1 MTQKGYCLTFPARL
15 FLCFGN
21 VTPTC
26 FENVIHIKKPQLFKP
41 VLMNAISKIIVAAL
55 LVSAQIVLGQAPKT
69 LTYQG
74 RLSDAAGPLSGTY
87 ALRFSIYDAAA
98 GGSTLWSETLS
109 GVSVTNGHV
118 SVILGNT
125 TPIEIQAARPMWLG
139 ITVDTNPEVS
149 PRVEL
154 TGSLYALGIA
164 APLSI
169 TANGSDTT
177 LTLSNSGMGGAGRFL
192 IDNASSSASVLTIE
206 SNGTGNAITANRPIQ
221 ATQFVGDGSLLTNLP
236 GGGWGLTG
244 TSGTVDGTNFIGTT
258 DSVALSFRVNNQNA
272 GRIDHVAQSVY
283 LGNLAGNTHPGVGNV
298 GIGSGALQSSVSS
311 SNANV
316 AVGLNALRSSTT
328 ANFNTAI
335 GSLTM
340 SATTTGHSNT
350 AIGRQSLN
358 RNTTGSSNTVVGL
371 DGMYF
376 NNTGFDN
383 VAIGNSTLHGN
394 TSGSRNVAVGLGA
407 LSSNVAGTSG
417 TALGFQAMA
426 FANNSSS
433 VFQNQNVAVG
443 FEALRGSA
451 NPSANTG
458 NQNTAVGFRSMA
470 NNTSGTLNTAVGSMS
485 LAENTTGT
493 WNSAFGMRALASNTT
508 GMENIAL
515 GTETLAATT
524 TGSMNTAV
532 GNQALRNNLTGNA
545 NTAIGR
551 IALAGNTTGA
561 SNTAIGMQSLYQ
573 NITGSGNTALGE
585 NTLRSNTSANSNTA
599 IGSSSMFANTTGGS
613 NTALGDYSL
622 AHNTTGNFN
631 VALGG
636 SALLAN
642 TTGNNNVAV
651 GHQADV
657 LSDNLTNAIAI
668 GYSAKVATSNSMVL
682 GGTGPLAVNVGIGTT
697 SPTERLDVL
706 GRVKATQFVGDGSL
720 LTNLS
725 SSGWGLAGNAGTN
738 PLTQFV
744 GTTDEK
750 EFHIRTNNQNRIR
763 VNASGSVDVAG
774 VGSSNQVSF
783 GGTTPFTG
791 LALYTFGF
799 ANFTSNAVNDG
810 AVNGVNDDAGA
821 GSGIAGRK
829 GGRFYAESAG
839 TENKYGV
846 DAWARGTG
854 GLKYGVYARADGS
867 GFGGFGVYGAS
878 STTSGNNAG
887 VFGSAASVSAQNA
900 WGVQGQA
907 NGSGTNYGLYG
918 SANGGTTAYGLYA
931 TASGATTNHAGYF
944 HGDVTITGNLAKGS
958 GTFKIDHPMDPE
970 NKFLSHS
977 FVESPDMMNIYNGNV
992 VTDAQGNA
1000 VVELP
1005 AYFEALNKDFRY
1017 QLTVI
1022 GDFAD
1027 AIIGKKIAN
1036 NQFTI
1041 RTDKPNIEVSWQIT
1055 GIRKDPYAEKN
1066 RIITETDKDAD
1077 EKGKYLHPEAY
1088 GQPAERGIN
1097 AHIGLNN

>member
-1 MTQKGYCLTFPARL
+1 
-15 FLCFGN
+15 
-21 VTPTC
+21 
-26 FENVIHIKKPQLFKP
+26 
-41 VLMNAISKIIVAAL
+41 MNPISKIIVAAL
-55 LVSAQIVLGQAPKT
+55 LVSAQTLLGQAPKT

-74 RLSDAAGPLSGTY
+74 RLSDAAGPLNGTY
-87 ALRFSIYDAAA
+87 ALSFTIYDAAA

-109 GVSVTNGHV
+109 DVSITNGHV

-125 TPIEIQAARPMWLG
+125 TPIALQAAQPMWLG

-154 TGSLYALGIA
+154 TGSLYALGIV
-164 APLSI
+164 APLEI

-177 LTLSNSGMGGAGRFL
+177 LTSSTSGTGGAGRFV
-192 IDNASSSASVLTIE
+192 IDNVSSSASVLTIE
-206 SNGTGNAITANRPIQ
+206 SNGSGNAITANRPIE
-221 ATQFVGDGSLLTNLP
+221 ATKFVGDGSLLTNLP

-244 TSGTVDGTNFIGTT
+244 SSGTVDGTNFIGTT

-316 AVGLNALRSSTT
+316 AVGLNALGSSTT

-350 AIGRQSLN
+350 AIGRQSLH

-371 DGMYF
+371 DGMYS
-376 NNTGFDN
+376 NVTGFEN
-383 VAIGNSTLHGN
+383 VAVGNTTLHGN
-394 TSGSRNVAVGLGA
+394 ASGSRNVAVGIGA
-407 LSSNVAGTSG
+407 LSSNVAGTSA

-426 FANNSSS
+426 FANNSPS

-443 FEALRGSA
+443 FEALRGSP

-458 NQNTAVGFRSMA
+458 NWNTAVGFRSMA
-470 NNTSGTLNTAVGSMS
+470 NNTSGLLNTAVGSLS
-485 LAENTTGT
+485 LSENTTGT
-493 WNSAFGMRALASNTT
+493 WNSAFGTRALERNTT
-508 GMENIAL
+508 GMENIAV
-515 GTETLAATT
+515 GTETLSATT

-532 GNQALRNNLTGNA
+532 GNQALRNNLTGNS
-545 NTAIGR
+545 NTAVGR

-573 NITGSGNTALGE
+573 NITGSGNTALGD
-585 NTLRSNTSANSNTA
+585 NTLRSNSSANSNTA
-599 IGSSSMFANTTGGS
+599 IGSASMFNNTAGQS
-613 NTALGDYSL
+613 NTALGASSL
-622 AHNTTGNFN
+622 TRNTTGNFN

-636 SALLAN
+636 AALLTNN
-642 TTGNNNVAV
+642 TGSNNVAV
-651 GHQADV
+651 GYQADV
-657 LSDNLTNAIAI
+657 SSDNLTNAIAI
-668 GYSAKVATSNSMVL
+668 GYNAKVATSNAMVL
-682 GGTGPLAVNVGIGTT
+682 GGTGTYSVNVGIGTT
-697 SPTERLDVL
+697 SPTERLDVV

-720 LTNLS
+720 LTNLA
-725 SSGWGLAGNAGTN
+725 SSGWGLAGNSGTN
-738 PLTQFV
+738 PVIQFI

-750 EFHIRTNNQNRIR
+750 EFYIRTNNQNRVR
-763 VNASGSVDVAG
+763 VNANGSIDVAG
-774 VGSSNQVSF
+774 TDLANQLTF
-783 GGTTPFTG
+783 GGTTSYTG
-791 LALYTFGF
+791 SALNAYGFGTFF
-799 ANFTSNAVNDG
+799 AKAVNDG
-810 AVNGVNDDAGA
+810 AVNGVNTDQG
-821 GSGIAGRK
+821 GYSGIGGRK

-839 TENKYGV
+839 TESKYGV
-846 DAWARGTG
+846 HAWARGNGTKFALFG
-854 GLKYGVYARADGS
+854 QADGTGS
-867 GFGGFGVYGAS
+867 
-878 STTSGNNAG
+878 NHG
-887 VFGSAASVSAQNA
+887 VFGSASNSANFASSTGVTGTASSAATQNA
-900 WGVQGQA
+900 YGVVGNA
-907 NGSGTNYGLYG
+907 GGTGTANYGLYG
-918 SANGGTTAYGLYA
+918 SGSGGTTAYGLYA

-944 HGDVTITGNLAKGS
+944 QGNVTITGNLAKGS
-958 GTFKIDHPMDPE
+958 GTFKIDHPTDPE

-1027 AIIGKKIAN
+1027 AIIGKKIAD

-1066 RIITETDKDAD
+1066 RIIPETDKNPD

-1088 GQPAERGIN
+1088 GQPAERGIK
-1097 AHIGLNN
+1097 AHVQLNN